1 MSAPN
6 PFVKEYLQ
14 QKDTVRA
21 SIPESYRADETQKK
35 ASLITESVIHQY
47 YMDAATKCMKPCFTS
62 LSSPVVSANE
72 SECMTNCTTKAM
84 ETLSIFHLGLQRQ

>member
-1 MSAPN
+1 MSTTN

-14 QKDTVRA
+14 SKDSVKA
-21 SIPESYRADETQKK
+21 NIPEAYKMDTTTKK
-35 ASLITESVIHQY
+35 AVLIQDSVTHQF

-62 LSSPVVSANE
+62 LDSPVVSANE

-84 ETLSIFHLGLQRQ
+84 ETLSIFYMNLQKH